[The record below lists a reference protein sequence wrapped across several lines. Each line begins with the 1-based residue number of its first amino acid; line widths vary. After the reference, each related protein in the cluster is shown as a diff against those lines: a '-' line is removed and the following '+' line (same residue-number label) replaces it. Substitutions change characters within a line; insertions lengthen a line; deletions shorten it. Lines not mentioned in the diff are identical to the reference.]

1 VETNIAR
8 FLAHDPKRLPSRSMA
23 NRAPINVLRSPTTT
37 TRTRESREKRTANRL
52 QPETMR
58 LTSSDTMSANRPDKE
73 VDDKDRHLEEE
84 VDEALE
90 ESFPASDPPSFT
102 RGERAE

>member
-1 VETNIAR
+1 
-8 FLAHDPKRLPSRSMA
+8 
-23 NRAPINVLRSPTTT
+23 
-37 TRTRESREKRTANRL
+37 
-52 QPETMR
+52 
-58 LTSSDTMSANRPDKE
+58 MSANRPDKE

-102 RGERAE
+102 RGERESEK